1 MIKHIKARK
10 FKNIIDLELSL
21 LPVDS
26 VIKSIG
32 TNQTHF
38 IIYAEDTNGKEHK
51 IYIPCEEDQIV

>member
-10 FKNIIDLELSL
+10 FKNIIDVELSL

-38 IIYAEDTNGKEHK
+38 IIYAEDNEGKEHK
-51 IYIPCEEDQIV
+51 IYIPCEEA

>member
-38 IIYAEDTNGKEHK
+38 IILVEAPDGKEHK
-51 IYIPCEEDQIV
+51 IYIPCEE

>member
-1 MIKHIKARK
+1 MIKPIRAQK
-10 FKNIIDLELSL
+10 FKNMIDIELSL

-38 IIYAEDTNGKEHK
+38 VIYVEDPKGKEHK
-51 IYIPCEEDQIV
+51 IYIPCEEV

>member
-10 FKNIIDLELSL
+10 FKNMIDIELSL

-26 VIKSIG
+26 VIKAIG

-38 IIYAEDTNGKEHK
+38 VIYVEDNEGKEHK
-51 IYIPCEEDQIV
+51 IYIPCEEA

>member
-10 FKNIIDLELSL
+10 FKTIIDLELSL

-32 TNQTHF
+32 SNQTHF
-38 IIYAEDTNGKEHK
+38 VIYAEDPNGKEHK
-51 IYIPCEEDQIV
+51 IYIPCEEA